1 MNKRTMIKIM
11 RTNVL
16 DFLPLMC
23 CPDDDYKSREEF
35 ETYINES
42 LWECDN
48 IYYGIDID
56 IDGYYDKA
64 LDLLPVAISQACD
77 ILERKL
83 GDNFYEVFNSGSALS
98 AETRNREFWL
108 RNTDE
113 NGHFIYRR

>member
-23 CPDDDYKSREEF
+23 CDDFCTREEF
-35 ETYINES
+35 ETHLNES

-48 IYYGIDID
+48 IFYGIDID

-83 GDNFYEVFNSGSALS
+83 GAKFYEVFNSGSELS
-98 AETRNREFWL
+98 AERRDREFWE
-108 RNTDE
+108 RHYDKNR
-113 NGHFIYRR
+113 HFIY